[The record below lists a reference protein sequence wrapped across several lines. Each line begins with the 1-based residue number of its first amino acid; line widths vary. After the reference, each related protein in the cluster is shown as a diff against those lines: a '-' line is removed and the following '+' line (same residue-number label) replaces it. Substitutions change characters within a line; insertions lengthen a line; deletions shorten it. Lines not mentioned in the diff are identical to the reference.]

1 MLFLSFL
8 SKQNNTT
15 TKGFGLIEL
24 MVSIS
29 IMALILGVVFTR
41 QDSFNNTILLRS
53 QAYEIALQLRE
64 VQLNA
69 VSATG
74 YNDGG
79 SLDYYTLLGANF
91 STSNPNN
98 FFVFLDTNN
107 NNRLDNGELRG
118 EQGVLDSRFTITEI
132 RTIESSSSNT
142 VSTVSILFQRP
153 DFDAKFYNNSGVEQT
168 NVIAVEIDVSENTTG
183 ITRTVEVTSTGQISV
198 Q

>member
-1 MLFLSFL
+1 
-8 SKQNNTT
+8 
-15 TKGFGLIEL
+15 
-24 MVSIS
+24 
-29 IMALILGVVFTR
+29 MALILGVVFTR